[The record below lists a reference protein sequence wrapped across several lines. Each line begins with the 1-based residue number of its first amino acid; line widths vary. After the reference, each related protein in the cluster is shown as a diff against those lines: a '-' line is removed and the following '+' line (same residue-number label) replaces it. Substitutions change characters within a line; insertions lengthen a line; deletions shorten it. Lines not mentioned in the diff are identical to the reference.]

1 VALHSVE
8 GLLDAATD
16 AEVRREW
23 AVLAEAQLPSQA
35 GHAGPTNAPHV
46 TLSAAGRIPEE
57 VEARLGRALSAL
69 PPVPVR
75 LGPLVVMGS
84 RRHVLARLV
93 VPSAALLALHR
104 TVARAMDGAA
114 DVSELV
120 RVDRWTPHVTLAHGL
135 TAEQVGEALAVLG
148 PLRGVDGS
156 IETVRRW
163 DPVARRTWPVSGIPT
178 MGP

>member
-1 VALHSVE
+1 MALHSVE
-8 GLLDAATD
+8 GLLDSAAD

-35 GHAGPTNAPHV
+35 GHAGPTNAPHI
-46 TLSAAGRIPEE
+46 TLSAAGLVPDA
-57 VEARLGRALSAL
+57 VETALCRALSGL
-69 PPVPVR
+69 VPVPVR
-75 LGPLVVMGS
+75 LGPLVVMGT

-104 TVARAMDGAA
+104 TVAQAMTGAT

-120 RVDRWTPHVTLAHGL
+120 HVDRWTPHVTLAHGL
-135 TAEQVGEALAVLG
+135 TAAQVGDALAVLG
-148 PLRGVDGS
+148 SLRGVDAA
-156 IETVRRW
+156 IETLRRW
-163 DPVARRTWPVSGIPT
+163 DPVARRTWAVSGIPT

>member
-1 VALHSVE
+1 MALHSVE

-23 AVLAEAQLPSQA
+23 AVLAEVQLPSQA
-35 GHAGPTNAPHV
+35 GHKGPTNAPHV
-46 TLSAAGRIPEE
+46 TLSAAGHVPD
-57 VEARLGRALSAL
+57 EAEDRLHGAL
-69 PPVPVR
+69 PGMLPVPVR

-104 TVARAMDGAA
+104 AVAEAMTGAS

-135 TAEQVGEALAVLG
+135 TAEQVGQALAVLG
-148 PLRGVDGS
+148 PLRGLDGA

-163 DPVARRTWPVSGIPT
+163 DPGARRTWPVGGIPT

>member
-1 VALHSVE
+1 MALHSVE
-8 GLLDAATD
+8 GLLDAAAD
-16 AEVRREW
+16 AETRREW

-35 GHAGPTNAPHV
+35 GHTSPTNAPHV
-46 TLSAAGRIPEE
+46 TLSAAGLVPDA
-57 VEARLGRALSAL
+57 VEAALCRALEAL

-75 LGPLVVMGS
+75 LGPLVVMGA

-93 VPSAALLALHR
+93 VPNAPLLALHR
-104 TVARAMDGAA
+104 TVAEAMEGAS

-120 RVDRWTPHVTLAHGL
+120 RVDLWTPHVTLAHGL
-135 TAEQVGEALAVLG
+135 TAAQVGEALAVLG
-148 PLRGVDGS
+148 PLRAVDGS

-163 DPVARRTWPVSGIPT
+163 DPVARRSWPVSGIPT

>member
-1 VALHSVE
+1 VARIYVTGHRNPDTDSI
-8 GLLDAATD
+8 AAAIGY
-16 AEVRREW
+16 AE
-23 AVLAEAQLPSQA
+23 LK
-35 GHAGPTNAPHV
+35 
-46 TLSAAGRIPEE
+46 
-57 VEARLGRALSAL
+57 ARLDPRNDY
-69 PPVPVR
+69 VPVR